1 VPVRPDKAGASVV
14 GKAPIEVTFVGLRDD
29 AVALSC
35 LATVNRQRKRPLA
48 LAQKGD
54 GEYQI
59 VIEKKRPGYQV
70 RVERM
75 GIALTTARALHDY
88 EICIAAATVARD
100 AIADE

>member
-1 VPVRPDKAGASVV
+1 MRDESV
-14 GKAPIEVTFVGLRDD
+14 AE
-29 AVALSC
+29 SC
-35 LATVNRQRKRPLA
+35 LVTVNRRRKRALA

-75 GIALTTARALHDY
+75 GMALATARALHDY